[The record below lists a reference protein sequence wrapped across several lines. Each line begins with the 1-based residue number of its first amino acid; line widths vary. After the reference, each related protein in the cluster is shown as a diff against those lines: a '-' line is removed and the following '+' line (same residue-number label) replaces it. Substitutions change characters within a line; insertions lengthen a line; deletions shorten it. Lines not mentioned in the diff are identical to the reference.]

1 MAKYRNVDFSSPIA
15 KEKADKKKW
24 VETYMARQVLLA
36 GKFTFPEAIPL
47 THSDA
52 SLAPAEIPLI
62 DVKTV
67 TFSYNTESGIWIF
80 KDPINCTVTAST
92 RMGVMGPNGAGK
104 STFLKLI
111 TDKLQPTTGEV
122 WRHPTATVAYFA
134 QHNVQDLDLKLTP
147 LEYMITQFPKVE
159 KTGLLRAH
167 LAKVGIIGDKAE
179 TRMLNISQGLRSCVV
194 FAKITY
200 ICPHLLIMDEPT
212 NFLDMD
218 SIDSLIAATNKYSGA
233 LLLVSH
239 NRTFLNKCARQF
251 LSVVP
256 GKFEIFS
263 DLKQCE
269 RATYQ
274 FIEEMESGT
283 KVNTASLVQKN
294 PSADA
299 SAKVRDGS
307 VPVEKKESD
316 GGFVLNISEHVV
328 RDAKTEIKAKK
339 PVAAAAPA
347 AAAAA
352 SIPAE
357 ELKLVGSACL
367 AVWAA
372 DGGRYPAIIT
382 KAVSKGKVEVS
393 YNGYNEK
400 AVLNIKDL
408 MIKGSAK
415 PAAASKPQQQQRRT
429 RRGSEKA

>member
-1 MAKYRNVDFSSPIA
+1 
-15 KEKADKKKW
+15 
-24 VETYMARQVLLA
+24 
-36 GKFTFPEAIPL
+36 
-47 THSDA
+47 
-52 SLAPAEIPLI
+52 
-62 DVKTV
+62 
-67 TFSYNTESGIWIF
+67 
-80 KDPINCTVTAST
+80 
-92 RMGVMGPNGAGK
+92 
-104 STFLKLI
+104 
-111 TDKLQPTTGEV
+111 
-122 WRHPTATVAYFA
+122 
-134 QHNVQDLDLKLTP
+134 
-147 LEYMITQFPKVE
+147 
-159 KTGLLRAH
+159 
-167 LAKVGIIGDKAE
+167 
-179 TRMLNISQGLRSCVV
+179 
-194 FAKITY
+194 
-200 ICPHLLIMDEPT
+200 MDEPT